1 MFGKSF
7 NKIFNSVGGND
18 VHISES
24 SGIDFC
30 GRRAKIR
37 VKSGSTCIVNGV
49 EFSGRDITVEGNQ
62 VFVDGKLVEV
72 EQQKQI
78 TITINGDCDSVETT
92 SGDVTVSGVAGS
104 VKTMSGDVDVVGPSG
119 IEGSVKTM
127 SGDVTANGTIG
138 GNVSTMS
145 GDIRH
150 K

>member
-1 MFGKSF
+1 MFKQAIK
-7 NKIFNSVGGND
+7 NIFQSGNGTNM
-18 VHISES
+18 HISS
-24 SGIDFC
+24 SNGMDFS
-30 GRRAKIR
+30 GRRASIK
-37 VKSGSTCIVNGV
+37 VKSGSTCVINGV
-49 EFSGRDITVEGNQ
+49 EVSGRDITVQGNQ
-62 VFVDGKLVEV
+62 VFVDGKPIEV

-104 VKTMSGDVDVVGPSG
+104 VKTMSGDVDVVDSG
-119 IEGSVKTM
+119 ITGSVKTM
-127 SGDVTANGTIG
+127 SGDVSANGTIG

>member
-7 NKIFNSVGGND
+7 NKIFNSVGGSE

-24 SGIDFC
+24 SGIDFS

-37 VKSGSTCIVNGV
+37 VKSGSTCVVNGV
-49 EFSGRDITVEGNQ
+49 EVSDQNITVEGNQ
-62 VFVDGKLVEV
+62 VFVDGKPVEV

-78 TITINGDCDSVETT
+78 TITINGDCDYVETT

-104 VKTMSGDVDVVGPSG
+104 VKTMSGDVDVVGSSG
-119 IEGSVKTM
+119 IKGSVKTM
-127 SGDVTANGTIG
+127 SGNVSANGTIG